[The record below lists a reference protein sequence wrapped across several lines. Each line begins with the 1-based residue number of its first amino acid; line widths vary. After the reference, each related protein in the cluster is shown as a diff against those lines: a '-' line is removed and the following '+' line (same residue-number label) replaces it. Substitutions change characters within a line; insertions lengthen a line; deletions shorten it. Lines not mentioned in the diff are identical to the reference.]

1 VESEEEKIRIVKKWL
16 TKKARALIKLGRY
29 SEAIDSLNHALESDP
44 DDVEILTE
52 KAHIFYFIN
61 RYEEAAELYKKIL
74 EVQPRN
80 ISLWNKLGN
89 ALFRLNHTKESQIC
103 YEKALSLDSNNSETI
118 INQGYLFLKQ
128 RKYDEA
134 MGYARRM
141 AA

>member
-1 VESEEEKIRIVKKWL
+1 MESE
-16 TKKARALIKLGRY
+16 
-29 SEAIDSLNHALESDP
+29 P
-44 DDVEILTE
+44 DDIELLTE
-52 KAHIFYFIN
+52 KAHLYYIIN
-61 RYEEAAELYKKIL
+61 RYEEAADLYKKIL
-74 EVQPRN
+74 EIQPGN

-103 YEKALSLDSNNSETI
+103 YEKALSLDSNHSETI

-134 MGYARRM
+134 MGYARKV